1 MSLYE
6 KITADLRARGMD
18 VVIRGTKEEVSV
30 RIFDTMTKQLIG
42 GATNDS
48 VEGAFS
54 EVLATIV
61 CRTTN
66 GDMLSKL

>member
-42 GATNDS
+42 EATNDS

-61 CRTTN
+61 CQTTN